1 MRIPSFEARACAVC
15 GSKQNT
21 LLYQQVFSEISSGGS
36 LLSGYDVVV
45 CEHCGFCFAN
55 GIPEQAHFDAY
66 YRDMSKYEKS
76 ERDGQK
82 SPYEKARFQL
92 MAEVILNKLGAKN
105 TRIFEVGCANGELLA
120 LLKIAGY
127 ENVSGIDPS
136 PLSAKIA
143 EEFYGIHVSADTLSS
158 MHMDHASVDFLIL
171 AGVLEH
177 VRNLNSALQR
187 LRELLSSD
195 GILFITVPDASR
207 YAEGEDA
214 PFQEFSVEH
223 INFFG
228 PDSLVNLLQAN
239 GFAKVSIE
247 QNIIESNYR
256 TTTPVIHGLFKNSR
270 TTLSFPFSRDIGT
283 ESGLKMYIEQS
294 IKGNLKIQEN
304 INSLVNRLIP
314 IVVWG
319 TGAHTLRLLATSRLR
334 DAKIKAFVDS
344 NPRYQGKFL
353 NNVPIIAPQALKE
366 MTETILISSR
376 VYQEE
381 IADQI
386 REDLKLG
393 NELVKLY

>member
-76 ERDGQK
+76 ERGGQK
-82 SPYEKARFQL
+82 SPYEKARFQS
-92 MAEVILNKLGAKN
+92 MAEVILNKLEAKH

-120 LLKIAGY
+120 LLKKAGY

-136 PLSAKIA
+136 PVSAKIA
-143 EEFYGIHVSADTLSS
+143 EEVYGIHVSADTLSS

-177 VRNLNSALQR
+177 VCNLNSALQR

-195 GILFITVPDASR
+195 AYLFVTVPDASR

-247 QNIIESNYR
+247 QNVIESNYR
-256 TTTPVIHGLFKNSR
+256 TTTPVIHGLFKNSP

-283 ESGLKMYIEQS
+283 EIGLKMYIDQS
-294 IKGNLKIQEN
+294 VKGNVTIQDN

-334 DAKIKAFVDS
+334 EAKIKAFVDS
-344 NPRYQGKFL
+344 NPRYQGKSL

-386 REDLKLG
+386 RRDLKLG